1 MGLCVCFMEI
11 LGTATVHVWRD
22 SGVCVCRDCG
32 VFECRDMCVY
42 VCEERD
48 GNMEGETRGME
59 ERRGC
64 WCVLAGECGELS
76 VWVLWRRRNGCVS
89 LKGILS

>member
-1 MGLCVCFMEI
+1 MFYGDTRDCHCACVERQGC
-11 LGTATVHVWRD
+11 
-22 SGVCVCRDCG
+22 VCVCVETAVCLNG
-32 VFECRDMCVY
+32 ETCVYMCVKK
-42 VCEERD
+42 EMGIWRER
-48 GNMEGETRGME
+48 RGVW
-59 ERRGC
+59 RRGC